1 MILYEKEMTIPPVKD
16 HNELLGYVSEAVI
29 DKLPASDIPIRF
41 VITRTDDQ
49 GYHCELGVVSNI
61 DNFEAPSK
69 GAIFDFDKRN
79 FQNTDQFNAVLLV
92 PTGIGAE
99 IGGHSGDAA
108 PVARLLASACDN
120 LITHPNVVNASDINE
135 LPENALYVEGS
146 VISRLLM
153 GTVGLQKVRSN
164 RVLLVIDEHED
175 ERFQKAAINLAS
187 GARASFGLD
196 CPLVVTMKDKVRM
209 ESVYSSSGRA
219 VGKIESFENVYNVLS
234 KHKEVYD
241 AVGLSSVIKVPSAY
255 HRDYYLGGMV
265 NPWGGVEAMLTHCI
279 SLLFGVPSAHSP
291 MMESMDILNMDVGVV
306 DPRMAAE
313 IVSVTFLFSVLKGLH
328 RSPRIITEPSAL
340 GHPSILTAADIDCI
354 VIPDC
359 CIGLPTLA
367 AIEQEIPVIA
377 VRENKN
383 NMKNNLS
390 AYPFKPGKLIY
401 VENYLEAV
409 GIMIAMK
416 AGVAPETVRRP
427 LSFTTVIRESAL
439 AETLTEYKRKELGE
453 GKENRTADLTLV
465 KSKMLKPSIQ

>member
-1 MILYEKEMTIPPVKD
+1 MFIYEKEIIIPPVKD
-16 HNELLGYVSEAVI
+16 QNQLMRYLTESVLEQ
-29 DKLPASDIPIRF
+29 LPEEEIPIRF
-41 VITRTDDQ
+41 VVTRTDDQ
-49 GYHCELGVVSNI
+49 GYHCELGVMSNV
-61 DNFEAPSK
+61 DNFQTPSRSAK
-69 GAIFDFDKRN
+69 FNFIKRS

-108 PVARLLASACDN
+108 PVARLLASGCDN
-120 LITHPNVVNASDINE
+120 LVTHPNVVNASDINE
-135 LPENALYVEGS
+135 VPENALYVEGS
-146 VISRLLM
+146 IISRLLM

-164 RVLLVIDEHED
+164 RVMLVIDEHED

-196 CPLVVTMKDKVRM
+196 CPVVVTMKDKVRM
-209 ESVYSSSGRA
+209 ESVYSRSGRA
-219 VGKIESFENVYNVLS
+219 VGKIENFENLYTALS
-234 KHKEVYD
+234 KHREVYD

-291 MMESMDILNMDVGVV
+291 MMESMDILNMDLGVV

-328 RSPRIITEPSAL
+328 KSPRIVTEPSAL
-340 GHPSILTAADIDCI
+340 GHPGILTARDIDCI
-354 VIPDC
+354 VLPDC
-359 CIGLPTLA
+359 CVGLPTLA

-390 AYPFKPGKLIY
+390 EYPFKPGKLIY

-409 GIMIAMK
+409 GIMAAMK

-427 LSFTTVIRESAL
+427 LSFTNVVRESKL
-439 AETLTEYKRKELGE
+439 AEMVTEYQQKKIDQGND
-453 GKENRTADLTLV
+453 KKIADIALV
-465 KSKMLKPSIQ
+465 RGNKVLKSC

>member
-1 MILYEKEMTIPPVKD
+1 LYERKIEVPVVSGD
-16 HNELLGYVSEAVI
+16 QDLLSYFCEAVY
-29 DKLPASDIPIRF
+29 DNLARYENPVRF
-41 VITRTDDQ
+41 VVTRTNTKK
-49 GYHCELGVVSNI
+49 YCCELGLLNYEGYSGP
-61 DNFEAPSK
+61 FGQFS
-69 GAIFDFDKRN
+69 IFDFKKRT
-79 FQNTDQFNAVLLV
+79 FVNTDQFNAVLII

-108 PVARLLASACDN
+108 PVSRLLASACDN

-135 LPENALYVEGS
+135 LPENALYVEGG

-164 RVLLVIDEHED
+164 RVMLVIDEHED
-175 ERFQKAAINLAS
+175 EQLQKAAINLAS
-187 GARASFGLD
+187 AARASFGLD

-219 VGKIESFENVYNVLS
+219 AGKIDNFEKLYNALS
-234 KHKEVYD
+234 KYRGGYD
-241 AVGLSSVIKVPSAY
+241 AVGLSSFIKVPLAY
-255 HRDYYLGGMV
+255 FRDYYFGDMV

-291 MMESMDILNMDVGVV
+291 MMESMDTLSKDLGVV

-313 IVSVTFLFSVLKGLH
+313 MVSVTFLFSVLKGLH
-328 RSPRIITEPSAL
+328 RSPRIVTEPSAL
-340 GHPSILTAADIDCI
+340 GHPGILTAADIDCI

-359 CIGLPTLA
+359 CVGLPTLA

-377 VRENKN
+377 VKENRN

-390 AYPFKPGKLIY
+390 EYPFKPGKLIY

-409 GIMIAMK
+409 GIMAAMK
-416 AGVAPETVRRP
+416 AGIAPETVRRP
-427 LSFTTVIRESAL
+427 ISFTTVVREAQI
-439 AETLTEYKRKELGE
+439 AGMITEYQQKKTNEGKKRKNVGLS
-453 GKENRTADLTLV
+453 LV
-465 KSKMLKPSIQ
+465 RGTKVLK

>member
-1 MILYEKEMTIPPVKD
+1 MILYEKELTIPPVKE
-16 HNELLGYVSEAVI
+16 HSKLLEYMFENVQEQI
-29 DKLPASDIPIRF
+29 DEGEIPIRF
-41 VITRTDDQ
+41 VVTRTDDQ
-49 GYHCELGVVSNI
+49 GYHCELGVMSNV
-61 DNFEAPSK
+61 DNFQPPSRS
-69 GAIFDFDKRN
+69 AIFNFIKRS

-135 LPENALYVEGS
+135 IPENALYVEGS
-146 VISRLLM
+146 IISRLLM

-164 RVLLVIDEHED
+164 RVMLVIDEHED

-219 VGKIESFENVYNVLS
+219 VGRIENFENLCNALS

-340 GHPSILTAADIDCI
+340 RHPGILTAADIDCL

-359 CIGLPTLA
+359 CVGLPTLA

-416 AGVAPETVRRP
+416 AGIAPETVRRP
-427 LSFTTVIRESAL
+427 LSFTNVIHESEL
-439 AETLTEYKRKELGE
+439 AEMVTEYQQDKIDD
-453 GKENRTADLTLV
+453 GKNNKIADLSLV
-465 KSKMLKPSIQ
+465 RENKVLKSC

>member
-1 MILYEKEMTIPPVKD
+1 MILYEKEIIIPPVKD
-16 HNELLGYVSEAVI
+16 HHELLEYVSENVQ
-29 DKLPASDIPIRF
+29 KHLPEGEIPIRF
-41 VITRTDDQ
+41 VVTRTDDQ
-49 GYHCELGVVSNI
+49 GYHCELGVMSNV
-61 DNFEAPSK
+61 DNFQTPSRS
-69 GAIFDFDKRN
+69 AIFNFIKRR

-146 VISRLLM
+146 IISRLLM

-164 RVLLVIDEHED
+164 RVMLVIDEHED

-313 IVSVTFLFSVLKGLH
+313 IVSVTFLFSILKGLH

-340 GHPSILTAADIDCI
+340 GHPSILTAADIDCV

-359 CIGLPTLA
+359 CVGLPTLA

-409 GIMIAMK
+409 GIMAAMK
-416 AGVAPETVRRP
+416 GGIAPEAVRRP
-427 LSFTTVIRESAL
+427 LSFTTVVRESQL
-439 AETLTEYKRKELGE
+439 AEMLTEYQQDKIDD
-453 GKENRTADLTLV
+453 GKNNKIADLSLV
-465 KSKMLKPSIQ
+465 RESKVLKSC

>member
-16 HNELLGYVSEAVI
+16 HNELLDYVSEAVLYE
-29 DKLPASDIPIRF
+29 LPASDIPIRF

-49 GYHCELGVVSNI
+49 GYHCELGVLSNT
-61 DNFEAPSK
+61 DDFEAPSK
-69 GAIFDFDKRN
+69 GAIFDFDKRK

-108 PVARLLASACDN
+108 PVARLLASVCDN

-164 RVLLVIDEHED
+164 RVMLVIDEHED

-219 VGKIESFENVYNVLS
+219 VGKIENFENLYTAFS
-234 KHKEVYD
+234 KHREVYD
-241 AVGLSSVIKVPSAY
+241 AVGLSSVINVPSAY

-328 RSPRIITEPSAL
+328 KSPKIITDPSAAMSP
-340 GHPSILTAADIDCI
+340 GIITAADIDCI

-359 CIGLPTLA
+359 CVGLPTLA
-367 AIEQEIPVIA
+367 AIEQAIPVIA

-390 AYPFKPGKLIY
+390 EYPFKPGKLIY

-409 GIMIAMK
+409 GIIAAMK
-416 AGVAPETVRRP
+416 AGVASETVRRP
-427 LSFTTVIRESAL
+427 LSFTNVVRESQL
-439 AETLTEYKRKELGE
+439 AETVTEYQQKKIDEA
-453 GKENRTADLTLV
+453 KDKKIADISLV
-465 KSKMLKPSIQ
+465 RGNKVLKSC